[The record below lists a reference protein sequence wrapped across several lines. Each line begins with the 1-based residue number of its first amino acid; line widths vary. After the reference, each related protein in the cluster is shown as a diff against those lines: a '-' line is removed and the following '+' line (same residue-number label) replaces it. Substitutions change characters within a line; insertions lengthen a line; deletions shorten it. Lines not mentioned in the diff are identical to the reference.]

1 MKPTAKQKRMNLL
14 AAFLVVL
21 LGVLIL
27 MGLSAYR
34 EPIRTLRRGLKSAG
48 YATSIERNVDA
59 GDFDYLSDEAD
70 ALKVGSER
78 IYIFGFSSFD
88 DAAAVENEFWQS
100 YGEDFHAG
108 TYLTDRYLLLYTGSD
123 DELAAALEKITR

>member
-1 MKPTAKQKRMNLL
+1 MKPTVKQKRMNLL

-21 LGVLIL
+21 AGVLTL
-27 MGLSAYR
+27 MALSAYR
-34 EPIRTLRRGLKSAG
+34 EPIRTLRRELRSAG

-59 GDFDYLSDEAD
+59 GDFDSLSDEVN

-78 IYIFGFSSFD
+78 IYIFGFGSFD

-100 YGEDFHAG
+100 RGGDFHAG

-123 DELAAALEKITR
+123 DELAAVLEKITR